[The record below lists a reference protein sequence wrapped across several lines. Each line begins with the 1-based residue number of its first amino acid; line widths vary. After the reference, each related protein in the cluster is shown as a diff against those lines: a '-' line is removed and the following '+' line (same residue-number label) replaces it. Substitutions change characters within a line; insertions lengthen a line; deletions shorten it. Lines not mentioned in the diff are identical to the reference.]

1 MKDVIKIAL
10 GVASGLVIAG
20 IAWLTISAYIAK
32 TALEEITKSS
42 QNISTQIQKNTE
54 AAVQKQREH
63 QAHIESEQ
71 REVKARELKA
81 QQAIFEAEQ
90 AAIKIRATKAEAW
103 ERFYKKSPECENP
116 LTMNAMGD
124 CANVAIRTK
133 RQFEEQW
140 NASQPKR
147 TQLPIKFDGFLDT
160 SNGKHLTCEEARAFS
175 QSHDA
180 TITMAHCTIGKNG
193 CVEGS
198 CKVGIWRD
206 GTQ

>member
-42 QNISTQIQKNTE
+42 QNTSTQIQKNTA

-63 QAHIESEQ
+63 QAHIEAEQ
-71 REVKARELKA
+71 RETKARELKA
-81 QQAIFEAEQ
+81 RQAIFEAEQ
-90 AAIKIRATKAEAW
+90 AAIKLRAAKADAW
-103 ERFYKKSPECENP
+103 EKFYRKSPECENP
-116 LTMNAMGD
+116 PTMNAMGD
-124 CANVAIRTK
+124 CANVAIRAK

-140 NASQPKR
+140 NALHPTNAQILTP
-147 TQLPIKFDGFLDT
+147 TPTPIPLQANGTLPPGFEPYT
-160 SNGKHLTCEEARAFS
+160 PPSGTR
-175 QSHDA
+175 
-180 TITMAHCTIGKNG
+180 
-193 CVEGS
+193 
-198 CKVGIWRD
+198 RY